1 MVIFCVS
8 KVLQDFPSLCSAV
21 SPHLQ
26 HSRMKVDLTE
36 AAAAGE
42 DWRNTAMEHTYQRFI
57 RLQWIHSFQWLLT
70 VVSLES
76 TDFFLFKNIL
86 SSLN

>member
-1 MVIFCVS
+1 
-8 KVLQDFPSLCSAV
+8 
-21 SPHLQ
+21 
-26 HSRMKVDLTE
+26 MKVRLTE

-42 DWRNTAMEHTYQRFI
+42 DWRNTAMEHTHQRFI

-76 TDFFLFKNIL
+76 TDFFYLKIFC
-86 SSLN
+86 